1 MKKLVLG
8 ALAVIAFAGTTEAKA
23 NTLTNVSAVTSTV
36 QDSTT
41 KSAVK
46 LEDLPD
52 SVKATLQSD
61 QVKEWTPSTAF
72 LVKNSKGEEYYQID
86 VAKGEEKTFLRIA
99 KDGKLIQ

>member
-1 MKKLVLG
+1 MKKLILG
-8 ALAVIAFAGTTEAKA
+8 AIAVVAFAATTEVKA
-23 NTLTNVSAVTSTV
+23 NSLTQPVTSTV
-36 QDSTT
+36 QDSVT
-41 KSAVK
+41 KTPVK
-46 LEDLPD
+46 LEELPD
-52 SVKATLQSD
+52 AVKATLQSD